1 MTGVVLQ
8 YHNTT
13 ILTGVVLLLVETP
26 DKMVDQDL
34 VAWVSSTL
42 PQIQTDRQINL
53 TDREATFES

>member
-1 MTGVVLQ
+1 MTGVVLK

>member
-1 MTGVVLQ
+1 M
-8 YHNTT
+8 
-13 ILTGVVLLLVETP
+13 LVETP